1 MNYYKKI
8 AEMLGVELGEEFRL
22 EEFRLKENKTKN
34 ILIPRYKITQEE
46 GLMYSVN
53 RNEFDRSTMLMSI
66 INGRYSIVKLPWKPK
81 YGEKYWSYSTKINGT
96 CCNTFWE
103 LIEDYAMWESGNC
116 FRTEEEAKTKGKEIM
131 EKLVKEYEEA

>member
-8 AEMLGVELGEEFRL
+8 AEMLGVELGEEFS
-22 EEFRLKENKTKN
+22 LKENKTKN
-34 ILIPRYKITQEE
+34 IVRPRYKITQEE

-53 RNEFDRSTMLMSI
+53 RNEFARSTLLLSI
-66 INGRYSIVKLPWKPK
+66 INGSYSVVKLTWKPK
-81 YGEKYWSYSTKINGT
+81 YGEQYWSYSLKINRT
-96 CCNTFWE
+96 CCNMFGE
-103 LIEDYAMWESGNC
+103 FIEDYAMWKSGNC